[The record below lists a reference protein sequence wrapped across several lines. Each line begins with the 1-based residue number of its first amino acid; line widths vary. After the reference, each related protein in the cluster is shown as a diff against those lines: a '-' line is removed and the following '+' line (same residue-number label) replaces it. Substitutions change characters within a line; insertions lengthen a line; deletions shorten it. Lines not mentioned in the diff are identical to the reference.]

1 MAITSKD
8 FINLLNSWNVIVS
21 KKQINTD
28 SFIKSCQ
35 TLYHCKITD
44 DNKELNV
51 KGLRDIEVLIFKRTA
66 IFESVLKNIL
76 R

>member
-1 MAITSKD
+1 M
-8 FINLLNSWNVIVS
+8 IVS

-35 TLYHCKITD
+35 TVYHCKIND
-44 DNKELNV
+44 DKKELNL
-51 KGLRDIEVLIFKRTA
+51 KGLKDIEILIFKRTA